1 VLARVTLAKLGGSVI
16 TDKRE
21 PFSFREDVVYALG
34 KEIAGSRERVVLVH
48 GGGSFGHPVA
58 KKYGLTSRAY
68 SRGGE
73 GVSKTRDAMYALNQL
88 VCRALMGAGVETY
101 PFAPFDLLS
110 SSNEERARS
119 WLTNLLS
126 SGLCPVTFGDV
137 SSYRRGFRILSGD
150 TIMHE
155 LAKVLRPVRC
165 VFALDVDGVYR
176 GRERNEGNL
185 LRTISA
191 SQMSKLKVGLGDD
204 ATGGIK
210 LKLEVAAKIA
220 SLGTSVSFVSGF
232 RRAEFAKALR
242 GLEFYGTLVV

>member
-1 VLARVTLAKLGGSVI
+1 MI
-16 TDKRE
+16 TDKTK
-21 PFSFREDVVYALG
+21 PFSFREDVVSALG
-34 KEIAGSRERVVLVH
+34 EEIAASHERVVLVH

-58 KKYGLTSRAY
+58 KEYGLTSGAY

-88 VCRALMGAGVETY
+88 VCRALRGAGVETY
-101 PFAPFDLLS
+101 PFAPFDLLM
-110 SSNEERARS
+110 SSNHEHARS

-126 SGLCPVTFGDV
+126 SGLSPVTFGDV
-137 SSYRRGFRILSGD
+137 SSYPRGFKILSGD
-150 TIMHE
+150 TIMLE

-165 VFALDVDGVYR
+165 VFALDVDGVFR
-176 GRERNEGNL
+176 GREEMKEKAGSL
-185 LRTISA
+185 LRRISA

-210 LKLEVAAKIA
+210 LKLEVAAKI
-220 SLGTSVSFVSGF
+220 SSRGTSVSFVSGF

-242 GLEFYGTLVV
+242 GLDFYGTVVE